1 VFLHSTLKDS
11 AEISTGDEDIQ
22 ATTTSSI
29 QEKVMY
35 NNDIHHFINN
45 K

>member
-1 VFLHSTLKDS
+1 VFLRSALKDS

-22 ATTTSSI
+22 ATNSSI